1 MSRATR
7 IREGLL
13 GVARDPAGGAG
24 LAIVALVTL
33 VAAFAP
39 FLAPYGFEEQHG
51 NALLQRPSSE
61 WLLGTDRLGRDQL
74 SRLLFG
80 ARISIAVALATSLVA
95 VLVGT
100 AWGAVAGW
108 RGGRT
113 DAVLMRIVDGLYAF
127 PDLLVVVLI
136 ATVVGQSPAALVVA
150 LSMLS
155 WVGVARVVRGE
166 VLSLRERTFV
176 EAARALGSSPLRIV
190 TREILPNVLAPI
202 LITLTFRIPAVIVSE
217 STLSF
222 LGLGLQ
228 PPASSWGVLAAEGW
242 SAMAFYPHLIIW
254 PAAAIFV
261 TVLGFNLL
269 ADALRRLNDGDA
281 RP

>member
-1 MSRATR
+1 MSRLAR
-7 IREGLL
+7 AKESL
-13 GVARDPAGGAG
+13 GVLLRDPAGAVG
-24 LAIVALVTL
+24 LAIVVLISLLAL
-33 VAAFAP
+33 FAP
-39 FLAPYGFEEQHG
+39 WIAPFGFDEQHG
-51 NALLQRPSSE
+51 DALLQRPSAE

-80 ARISIAVALATSLVA
+80 ARISIAVAVATSLVA
-95 VLVGT
+95 VIVGT

-113 DAVLMRIVDGLYAF
+113 DAVLMRVVDGLYAF

-166 VLSLRERTFV
+166 VLALRERTFV
-176 EAARALGSSPLRIV
+176 EAARALGSTPWRIV
-190 TREILPNVLAPI
+190 TREILPNVIAPI

-242 SAMAFYPHLIIW
+242 SAMAFYPHLIVW

-269 ADALRRLNDGDA
+269 ADALRRINGD
-281 RP
+281 

>member
-1 MSRATR
+1 MSRVAR
-7 IREGLL
+7 AKESL
-13 GVARDPAGGAG
+13 GVLLRDPAGAVG
-24 LAIVALVTL
+24 LAIVVLISLLAL
-33 VAAFAP
+33 FAP
-39 FLAPYGFEEQHG
+39 WIAPFGFDEQHG
-51 NALLQRPSSE
+51 DALLQRPSAE

-80 ARISIAVALATSLVA
+80 ARISIAVAVATSLVA
-95 VLVGT
+95 VIVGT

-113 DAVLMRIVDGLYAF
+113 DAVLMRVVDGLYAF

-166 VLSLRERTFV
+166 VLALRERTFV
-176 EAARALGSSPLRIV
+176 EAARALGSTPWRIV
-190 TREILPNVLAPI
+190 TREILPNVIAPI

-242 SAMAFYPHLIIW
+242 SAMAFYPHLIVW

-269 ADALRRLNDGDA
+269 ADALRRINGD
-281 RP
+281 